1 LYWHSFN
8 ANFNQGGITLANR
21 AITGISTV
29 LLGALIACVP
39 NFILPICPHCQSM
52 MMKCIWAAKA
62 EFGVGVVV
70 MFLAVLL
77 AFVDSR
83 EIRLGV
89 SAALGFVGIF
99 SALIAK
105 VLIGFCD
112 GSCSPNCGCNPVTE
126 PVMAGLGILVA
137 VISFINVFYL
147 SRSKNT

>member
-1 LYWHSFN
+1 M
-8 ANFNQGGITLANR
+8 ANR

-62 EFGVGVVV
+62 EFGVGVVI

-77 AFVDSR
+77 AFVDSGG
-83 EIRLGV
+83 IRSGV
-89 SAALGFVGIF
+89 GAALGFIGIL
-99 SALIAK
+99 SALIAT

-112 GSCSPNCGCNPVTE
+112 GSCSPDCGCNPMTAQ
-126 PVMAGLGILVA
+126 VMAGLGILTA

-147 SRSKNT
+147 SRPKNT

>member
-1 LYWHSFN
+1 M
-8 ANFNQGGITLANR
+8 ANR

-39 NFILPICPHCQSM
+39 NFILQICPHCQSM
-52 MMKCIWAAKA
+52 MMKCSWTAKV
-62 EFGVGVVV
+62 EFGVGAMI
-70 MFLAVLL
+70 MFLGVLL

-83 EIRLGV
+83 EIRMGV
-89 SAALGFVGIF
+89 SAALGFIGIF

-112 GSCSPNCGCNPVTE
+112 GNCNPNCECSPAT
-126 PVMAGLGILVA
+126 AALTAALGILVA

-147 SRSKNT
+147 CRCKNT